1 MLARIGAAQDQ
12 AFFGGG
18 EQGQGPG
25 RGRQGPGVHTQ
36 AEDVGKVQAPHF
48 QEAQDLDA
56 GGLNPRS
63 GQDNPLGPDFE
74 PLQKLPGLKPL
85 RPQGGFKFGQEP
97 QEAIPGLPVG
107 LTEAPG
113 KPQFL
118 PGGLEAGGPTG
129 PPGRWTA

>member
-1 MLARIGAAQDQ
+1 M
-12 AFFGGG
+12 
-18 EQGQGPG
+18 
-25 RGRQGPGVHTQ
+25 V
-36 AEDVGKVQAPHF
+36 KVQAPHF

-74 PLQKLPGLKPL
+74 PLQKLPGRKPL
-85 RPQGGFKFGQEP
+85 GPQRGFKFGQET

-107 LTEAPG
+107 LTETPG

-118 PGGLEAGGPTG
+118 PGGLEKAAPLARGA
-129 PPGRWTA
+129 RRA